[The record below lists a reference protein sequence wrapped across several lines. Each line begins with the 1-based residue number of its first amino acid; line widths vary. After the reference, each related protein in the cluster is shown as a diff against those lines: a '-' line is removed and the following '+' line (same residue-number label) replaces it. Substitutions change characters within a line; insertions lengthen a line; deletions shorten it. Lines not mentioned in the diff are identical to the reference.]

1 MIAKVDYFGHDEF
14 GLISDGKGTHHTI
27 QSCPSIIEQL
37 PRSTRQFFKKLF
49 VTFCLLSCS
58 DFTTTTTTAFDFPT
72 LSKNDQA
79 ISNSKHTLQQT
90 TTMSAPNQGRQS
102 PEPERQSDS
111 QTGTQASQPN
121 DQNAGPGGAKPAE
134 QSKETLEKLGSNPGG
149 PLDEEAKKKTAK

>member
-1 MIAKVDYFGHDEF
+1 
-14 GLISDGKGTHHTI
+14 
-27 QSCPSIIEQL
+27 
-37 PRSTRQFFKKLF
+37 
-49 VTFCLLSCS
+49 
-58 DFTTTTTTAFDFPT
+58 
-72 LSKNDQA
+72 
-79 ISNSKHTLQQT
+79 
-90 TTMSAPNQGRQS
+90 MSAPNQGRQS